1 MLAIHSIT
9 NANNL
14 NLRLESTLQELPLW
28 SVYFDADSPANDLN
42 KLFKQEPLLPG
53 IILVKNHNYVGMI
66 SRQRFFE
73 HMSRPYSFPLFSKRP
88 VINLINFLQSDVCVI
103 SEDTLIIEA
112 NKVALQREPQFVY
125 EPILIKTQL
134 GSYKLLDFHHLLLAH
149 SQIHILTLAQLEQV
163 EEQSRIAKR
172 GFRNLKNN
180 YTRLIQNEKMAA
192 LGQLVAGIAHE
203 INNPVNFIA
212 GNLVYAI
219 NYTKDLLKLVSL
231 YQYHYPAPVAEIK
244 AAIAEIELDFL
255 TTDFLNLLNSMKFG
269 TERIQ
274 EIVLSLRNF
283 SRLDESEK
291 KIVDIHEGIDSTLII
306 LQSRLINQ
314 QTGQRITISKE
325 YGNLPLVECYAGLIN
340 QVFMNILANAI
351 DAIFE
356 SDDESKLS
364 FESTSSTLKLPL
376 IRIQTEVTDN
386 QQVVIRIADNGMGI
400 PKDIQKRLFDP
411 FFTTKPVGKGTGLG
425 LSISYQIVVE
435 KHCGQLQFIS
445 NVKEGTEFI
454 ITIPVQINL
463 SQVS

>member
-1 MLAIHSIT
+1 MT

-28 SVYFDADSPANDLN
+28 SVYVEADSPTNDLN
-42 KLFKQEPLLPG
+42 TLFKQEPLLPG
-53 IILVKNHNYVGMI
+53 IILVKNHDYLGMI

-73 HMSRPYSFPLFSKRP
+73 HMSRPYSFSLFSKRP
-88 VINLINFLQSDVCVI
+88 AINLINFLQPDVCII
-103 SEDTLIIEA
+103 SEETLIVEA
-112 NKVALQREPQFVY
+112 NKLALQREPKFVY
-125 EPILIKTQL
+125 EPILIETQL
-134 GSYKLLDFHHLLLAH
+134 GNYKLLDFHQLLLAH
-149 SQIHILTLAQLEQV
+149 SQIHILTLAQLEQAQ
-163 EEQSRIAKR
+163 EQSRITKL
-172 GFRNLKNN
+172 GFRTLKNN
-180 YTRLIQNEKMAA
+180 YARLIQNEKMAA

-219 NYTKDLLKLVSL
+219 NYTQDLLKLISL
-231 YQYHYPAPVAEIK
+231 YQHHYPAPVAEIK
-244 AAIAEIELDFL
+244 AAIAEMELEFL
-255 TTDFLNLLNSMKFG
+255 TVDYLKLLDSMKFG

-283 SRLDESEK
+283 SRLDESDK

-314 QTGQRITISKE
+314 QICQVITIDKE

-340 QVFMNILANAI
+340 QVFMNIITNAI

-356 SDDESKLS
+356 N
-364 FESTSSTLKLPL
+364 FESVYSTQKSPV
-376 IRIQTEVTDN
+376 IRIRTEVTDN
-386 QQVVIRIADNGMGI
+386 RQVVIRIADNGTGI

-435 KHCGQLQFIS
+435 KHCGQLQCIS
-445 NVKEGTEFI
+445 TVKEGTEFI
-454 ITIPVQINL
+454 ITIPIELN
-463 SQVS
+463 S

>member
-1 MLAIHSIT
+1 MLAIHSMT

-28 SVYFDADSPANDLN
+28 SVYFDANSPANDLN

-88 VINLINFLQSDVCVI
+88 VINLINFLQADVCVI
-103 SEDTLIIEA
+103 SEDTLIVEA

-125 EPILIKTQL
+125 EPILIETQL
-134 GSYKLLDFHHLLLAH
+134 GTYKLLDFHQLLLAH

-163 EEQSRIAKR
+163 EEQSKIAKK

-219 NYTKDLLKLVSL
+219 NYTQDLLELVSL
-231 YQYHYPAPVAEIK
+231 YQYHYPTPVAEIK

-314 QTGQRITISKE
+314 QTGQKITVDKQ
-325 YGNLPLVECYAGLIN
+325 YGNIPPVECYAGLIN

-376 IRIQTEVTDN
+376 IRIQTEVIDN

-435 KHCGQLQFIS
+435 KHCGQLQCIS
-445 NVKEGTEFI
+445 TAKEGTEFI
-454 ITIPVQINL
+454 ITIPVQINS

>member
-1 MLAIHSIT
+1 MLAIHSMT

-28 SVYFDADSPANDLN
+28 SVYFDANSPANDLN

-88 VINLINFLQSDVCVI
+88 VINLINFLQADVCVI
-103 SEDTLIIEA
+103 SEDTLIVEA

-125 EPILIKTQL
+125 EPILIETQL
-134 GSYKLLDFHHLLLAH
+134 GTYKLLDFHQLLLAH

-163 EEQSRIAKR
+163 EEQSKIAKK

-219 NYTKDLLKLVSL
+219 NYTQDLLELVSL
-231 YQYHYPAPVAEIK
+231 YQYHYPTPVAEIK

-314 QTGQRITISKE
+314 QTGQKITVDKQ
-325 YGNLPLVECYAGLIN
+325 YGNIPPVECYAGLIN

-356 SDDESKLS
+356 SDDESSLS
-364 FESTSSTLKLPL
+364 SESASSTLKLPL

-435 KHCGQLQFIS
+435 KHCGQLQCIS
-445 NVKEGTEFI
+445 TAKEGTEFI
-454 ITIPVQINL
+454 ITIPVQINS

>member
-1 MLAIHSIT
+1 MT

-28 SVYFDADSPANDLN
+28 SVYFDANSPANDLN

-88 VINLINFLQSDVCVI
+88 VINLINFLQADVCVI
-103 SEDTLIIEA
+103 SEDTLIVEA

-125 EPILIKTQL
+125 EPILIETQL
-134 GSYKLLDFHHLLLAH
+134 GTYKLLDFHQLLLAH

-163 EEQSRIAKR
+163 EEQSKIAKK

-219 NYTKDLLKLVSL
+219 NYTQDLLELVSL
-231 YQYHYPAPVAEIK
+231 YQYHYPTPVAEIK

-314 QTGQRITISKE
+314 QTGQKITVDKQ
-325 YGNLPLVECYAGLIN
+325 YGNIPPVECYAGLIN

-376 IRIQTEVTDN
+376 IRIQTEVIDN

-435 KHCGQLQFIS
+435 KHCGQLQCIS
-445 NVKEGTEFI
+445 TAKEGTEFI
-454 ITIPVQINL
+454 ITIPVQINS

>member
-180 YTRLIQNEKMAA
+180 YTRLMQNEKMAA

-219 NYTKDLLKLVSL
+219 NYTKDLLELVSL

-244 AAIAEIELDFL
+244 AAIAEIELEFL

-314 QTGQRITISKE
+314 QTGQKITVDKQ
-325 YGNLPLVECYAGLIN
+325 YGNIPPVECYAGLIN
-340 QVFMNILANAI
+340 QVFMNILSNAI

-364 FESTSSTLKLPL
+364 FESASSTLKLPL

-454 ITIPVQINL
+454 ITIPIQIN
-463 SQVS
+463 S

>member
-1 MLAIHSIT
+1 MVVIHSMT

-28 SVYFDADSPANDLN
+28 SVYLDADSPANDLN
-42 KLFKQEPLLPG
+42 TLFKEEPLLPG
-53 IILVKNHNYVGMI
+53 IILVKNHDYVGMI

-73 HMSRPYSFPLFSKRP
+73 HMSRPYSFSLFSKRP
-88 VINLINFLQSDVCVI
+88 VSNLINFMQPDVCVI
-103 SEDTLIIEA
+103 SEDTLIVEA

-125 EPILIKTQL
+125 EPILIETQL
-134 GSYKLLDFHHLLLAH
+134 GNYKLLDFHQLLLAH
-149 SQIHILTLAQLEQV
+149 SQIHILTLAQLEKV
-163 EEQSRIAKR
+163 EEQSRITKV
-172 GFRNLKNN
+172 GFRTLKNN

-219 NYTKDLLKLVSL
+219 NYTQDLLQLISL
-231 YQYHYPAPVAEIK
+231 YQHHYPAPVAEIK
-244 AAIAEIELDFL
+244 AAIAEIELEFL
-255 TTDFLNLLNSMKFG
+255 TSDFLNLLNSMKFG

-283 SRLDESEK
+283 SRLDESDK

-314 QTGQRITISKE
+314 QTGQTITISKH

-351 DAIFE
+351 DAIFD
-356 SDDESKLS
+356 SDDYSNLN
-364 FESTSSTLKLPL
+364 FESASLPQKSPL
-376 IRIQTEVTDN
+376 ISIHTEVTDER
-386 QQVVIRIADNGMGI
+386 QVVIRIADNGAGI

-445 NVKEGTEFI
+445 NIKEGTEFI
-454 ITIPVQINL
+454 ITIPIQL
-463 SQVS
+463 SS